1 MIIRRVCLRKEMSIM
16 KYTRKLCIVLIALLV
31 IDTNC
36 YSQAKKD
43 ISIPEYLP
51 IEKSLLPI
59 FHDPYYISSDKFPF
73 NRINPDIKEYLHF
86 YMEKDNSVD
95 RFSMNAISLLGYIG
109 NKDDIHFVD
118 VYLQEYL
125 ASSYRQSLLDKGNIA
140 VGAGCFSGM
149 MIKRKIEGA
158 EAFFKKYAQVSAWYP
173 PGEDDPGI
181 ISDARNAYSTFLIK
195 AYDFSQEGYVLQT
208 LQTKSTTGVP
218 YRHELPFSWKESAT
232 GSTRSYESVVEMLT
246 TRKTDLYTQSMEP
259 VKILEDKLNEDLNKS
274 LKENSSVIEAL
285 VNKQTLA
292 EWRKAQEEQEKA
304 AKVKSEKKPSESFEN
319 IDLTNT
325 VEGDNIKAIAIQAVK
340 AYQRL
345 SLTGNEKSIL
355 IKDEFLQ
362 SLQKAG
368 LKNFDDFKVKV
379 EFEAKINNILSS
391 TNVIKNDSQKTA
403 PEPNVVIDK
412 IKVNTTFSIQGTADM
427 LKKYAPDT
435 VHKSLLSKKTG
446 DFNVVMIR
454 TNDNWSWAPVVN
466 SPVSADSN
474 IVDDKY
480 LIDSVNKAMIAYSQ
494 ISQSIIDGNYDPLT
508 IPLLDNGRLIPLE
521 KRKKDKD
528 GMAKALDMEKQI
540 LEDLKK
546 NNLNNYVNYQMKVTF
561 DAALDNGTLNIETG
575 TMPKDVKG
583 YETADLTFMIGN
595 GAEAYKA
602 HTTSRNDRRCIDD
615 AGNLK
620 VTMKKIN
627 GTWYWNPFGW

>member
-1 MIIRRVCLRKEMSIM
+1 MKNCTLQRAIILASVLLIC
-16 KYTRKLCIVLIALLV
+16 LIANYVKAVEKTPNKETDYLSVRESLIPMFV
-31 IDTNC
+31 RG
-36 YSQAKKD
+36 S
-43 ISIPEYLP
+43 ISNE
-51 IEKSLLPI
+51 E
-59 FHDPYYISSDKFPF
+59 FPF
-73 NRINPDIKEYLHF
+73 NRINPDIRQYILFYLD
-86 YMEKDNSVD
+86 KDNQDYDFVANGIRLLGFVGSNEDIEFIDNYLQLHLKNIKNDEKFKLLSPNVALFSGAFAGIMIKRDIKGAEQFFQKYGQISVWISLEGTNNQFSGLSKICYSSFIMGAYQYSKADYILPLLKQKSSDSVPFVHESSVD
-95 RFSMNAISLLGYIG
+95 ALEKMEIDFYTKLMKPSPTPEKKL
-109 NKDDIHFVD
+109 
-118 VYLQEYL
+118 
-125 ASSYRQSLLDKGNIA
+125 KGNIN
-140 VGAGCFSGM
+140 
-149 MIKRKIEGA
+149 
-158 EAFFKKYAQVSAWYP
+158 KYLEKY
-173 PGEDDPGI
+173 GEWID
-181 ISDARNAYSTFLIK
+181 RL
-195 AYDFSQEGYVLQT
+195 
-208 LQTKSTTGVP
+208 
-218 YRHELPFSWKESAT
+218 
-232 GSTRSYESVVEMLT
+232 
-246 TRKTDLYTQSMEP
+246 
-259 VKILEDKLNEDLNKS
+259 
-274 LKENSSVIEAL
+274 LK
-285 VNKQTLA
+285 KQTFA
-292 EWRKAQEEQEKA
+292 DWRKEQEEQEKA
-304 AKVKSEKKPSESFEN
+304 AEVNHEKKPTESFES
-319 IDLTNT
+319 IDLTKT
-325 VEGDNIKAIAIQAVK
+325 VEGENINAIAIQAVK

-362 SLQKAG
+362 ALKKAG
-368 LKNFDDFKVKV
+368 LKSFDDFKVKV

-391 TNVIKNDSQKTA
+391 TNVIKNDSQKTS

-412 IKVNTTFSIQGTADM
+412 IKANITFSIQGTTDM

-454 TNDNWSWAPVVN
+454 TNDNWSWAPVVD

-494 ISQSIIDGNYDPLT
+494 ISQSIFDVNYDPLT

-521 KRKKDKD
+521 KRKKDKEE
-528 GMAKALDMEKQI
+528 MTKALDMEKQI
-540 LEDLKK
+540 LEDLNK

-583 YETADLTFMIGN
+583 YETADLTFMIRN

-602 HTTSRNDRRCIDD
+602 HTTSRNDQRCIDA

-620 VTMKKIN
+620 VTMKRIN